1 MADVIILLRFDRVLV
16 PVLLSFETRG
26 RGPHN
31 LSRRG
36 SRAVGRSDAVLHHF
50 EEAKPSR
57 NGCIVVLPFIPIL
70 QSGTLTG
77 SDSYWVS
84 SPTRGSELG
93 KEFLLAK
100 KHLRPT
106 LSLSSTTQPNTNRSP
121 SGLRTYKRRLWVDGG
136 TTRHPFREGF
146 ASPKRC
152 KTASD
157 LPTTRDPRRDR
168 S

>member
-16 PVLLSFETRG
+16 PVLSSFETRG
-26 RGPHN
+26 RGPHD

-36 SRAVGRSDAVLHHF
+36 SRVVGRSDAVLHHF

-57 NGCIVVLPFIPIL
+57 NGCIVVLPFIPNAFL

-77 SDSYWVS
+77 SDFYWVS

-121 SGLRTYKRRLWVDGG
+121 SELRTYKKRWGSSGMGPRGRARGLDRLQ
-136 TTRHPFREGF
+136 
-146 ASPKRC
+146 
-152 KTASD
+152 
-157 LPTTRDPRRDR
+157 
-168 S
+168 